1 MVVMRRLSRMETE
14 CLDAMRNA
22 PWKTEALTVDLGT
35 EVLMAKGMMRSD
47 AAKVA
52 QGLYSEHL
60 KSYGGVG

>member
-1 MVVMRRLSRMETE
+1 MMQRRLSKAETE
-14 CLDAMRNA
+14 CLEAMRNA

-52 QGLYSEHL
+52 QGLFDERL
-60 KSYGGVG
+60 KTFNPN

>member
-1 MVVMRRLSRMETE
+1 MLRRLSKTETE

-35 EVLMAKGMMRSD
+35 EVLMAKGMLRSD
-47 AAKVA
+47 AAKLA
-52 QGLYSEHL
+52 QGLYSKHL

>member
-35 EVLMAKGMMRSD
+35 EVLMAKGMIRSD
-47 AAKVA
+47 AAKLA
-52 QGLYSEHL
+52 QGIFDRHL
-60 KSYGGVG
+60 KSFLGG

>member
-1 MVVMRRLSRMETE
+1 MTRLSRHETQ

-22 PWKTEALTVDLGT
+22 PWDTEALTVDLGT

-52 QGLYSEHL
+52 SGLFDEYL
-60 KSYGGVG
+60 KTYPAN

>member
-1 MVVMRRLSRMETE
+1 MAVTRLSRHETQ

-35 EVLMAKGMMRSD
+35 EVLMAKGMLRSD

-52 QGLYSEHL
+52 QSIFNRHL
-60 KSYGGVG
+60 KSFLGG